1 MLTGERRIMA
11 LHDNDGKGWKTIPDL
26 IKAVM
31 EITDLFSAKE
41 IRSAI
46 AKMHRERYVFND
58 LPSKGNATLIVCD
71 KSRKSGYYFGLE
83 GIQS

>member
-1 MLTGERRIMA
+1 MA
-11 LHDNDGKGWKTIPDL
+11 LHDNNGKGYRTIPDL
-26 IKAVM
+26 IAAILK
-31 EITDLFSAKE
+31 ITDLFSAKE

-46 AKMHRERYVFND
+46 VEMHKKGYVFND
-58 LPSKGNATLIVCD
+58 PSKGDVTLILCD

>member
-1 MLTGERRIMA
+1 MA
-11 LHDNDGKGWKTIPDL
+11 LHNNNGKGWKN
-26 IKAVM
+26 
-31 EITDLFSAKE
+31 ITDLIAAILDVTNLFSEKE

-46 AKMHRERYVFND
+46 TEMHKKGYTFND
-58 LPSKGNATLIVCD
+58 PQKGNVTLIVCD

>member
-1 MLTGERRIMA
+1 MA
-11 LHDNDGKGWKTIPDL
+11 LHDNNGKGYRTIPDL
-26 IKAVM
+26 IKAIL

-41 IRSAI
+41 IRSAVME
-46 AKMHRERYVFND
+46 MHREGYIFND
-58 LPSKGNATLIVCD
+58 PCKGDVTLIVCD

>member
-1 MLTGERRIMA
+1 MA
-11 LHDNDGKGWKTIPDL
+11 LHDNNGKGWKTISDL
-26 IKAVM
+26 ITAIHTV
-31 EITDLFSAKE
+31 TDLFSAKE

-46 AKMHRERYVFND
+46 TEMHRERYVFND

>member
-11 LHDNDGKGWKTIPDL
+11 LHDNGGKGWKTISDL
-26 IKAVM
+26 ITAIHA
-31 EITDLFSAKE
+31 ITDLFSAKE
-41 IRSAI
+41 IRSAVTE
-46 AKMHRERYVFND
+46 MHKNGYVFND
-58 LPSKGNATLIVCD
+58 PSKGDVTLILCN

>member
-1 MLTGERRIMA
+1 MA
-11 LHDNDGKGWKTIPDL
+11 LHNNDGKGYRTIPDL
-26 IKAVM
+26 IAAILNV
-31 EITDLFSAKE
+31 TNLFSEKE

-46 AKMHRERYVFND
+46 TEMHKKGYVFND
-58 LPSKGNATLIVCD
+58 PSKGDVTLILCD

>member
-1 MLTGERRIMA
+1 MG
-11 LHDNDGKGWKTIPDL
+11 LHDNDGKGYKTIPDL
-26 IKAVM
+26 IKAIL

-41 IRSAI
+41 IKSAI
-46 AKMHRERYVFND
+46 TEMHKERYVFND
-58 LPSKGNATLIVCD
+58 PSKGDVTLILCD

>member
-11 LHDNDGKGWKTIPDL
+11 LHDNGGKGYRTIPDL
-26 IKAVM
+26 IAAIL

-46 AKMHRERYVFND
+46 TEMHNKGYVFND
-58 LPSKGNATLIVCD
+58 PSKENVTLILCD
-71 KSRKSGYYFGLE
+71 KSLKSGYYFGLE

>member
-1 MLTGERRIMA
+1 MG
-11 LHDNDGKGWKTIPDL
+11 LHNNNGKGYKNIPEL
-26 IKAVM
+26 IAAILEV
-31 EITDLFSAKE
+31 TDLFSAKE

-46 AKMHRERYVFND
+46 TEMHKKGYVFND
-58 LPSKGNATLIVCD
+58 PCKGDVTLILCD

>member
-1 MLTGERRIMA
+1 MA
-11 LHDNDGKGWKTIPDL
+11 LHDNGGKGWKTIPEL
-26 IKAVM
+26 ITAICKT
-31 EITDLFSAKE
+31 TDLFSAKE

-46 AKMHRERYVFND
+46 AEMHREGNVFND
-58 LPSKGNATLIVCD
+58 PSKGNVTLILCD